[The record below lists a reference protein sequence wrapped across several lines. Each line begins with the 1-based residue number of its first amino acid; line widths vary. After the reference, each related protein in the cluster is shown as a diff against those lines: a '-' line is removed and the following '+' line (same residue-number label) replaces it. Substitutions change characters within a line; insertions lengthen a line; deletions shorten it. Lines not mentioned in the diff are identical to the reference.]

1 MQNLRIWQMT
11 VVEINN
17 NGDKNMWRNID
28 INVSF
33 ERIVRL
39 FIKDSEWKEANN
51 VENLEVRKREEYLK
65 KNVEDFRIEHKKWR
79 SLK

>member
-1 MQNLRIWQMT
+1 MT

-28 INVSF
+28 INVFF